1 MKILLFG
8 KFRFYF
14 EVNVLFTDG
23 LFVQCMQK
31 FKDKETIKN
40 IFRRN
45 FFIYGRKFLL
55 AGKQT
60 CLIYGF

>member
-1 MKILLFG
+1 MKMLLFG

-31 FKDKETIKN
+31 FKDKETIKK
-40 IFRRN
+40 IYLSVTFLFTVEN
-45 FFIYGRKFLL
+45 FS
-55 AGKQT
+55 
-60 CLIYGF
+60 